1 MLPAGAPAPA
11 APPAHALVPARCT
24 GFQWDYVFD
33 WTILKYQ
40 QSQTAAR
47 TPPLQSAGDATA
59 GASASRDVRR
69 GADDEHDRTLA
80 GFRGAADP
88 ARRRC
93 AGPSTW

>member
-1 MLPAGAPAPA
+1 LHAPARA
-11 APPAHALVPARCT
+11 

-47 TPPLQSAGDATA
+47 TPPLQSAGDAATA
-59 GASASRDVRR
+59 GASGTRDVRR
-69 GADDEHDRTLA
+69 VAGADDEHDRGVA
-80 GFRGAADP
+80 GFRSSAADA

-93 AGPSTW
+93 AL

>member
-1 MLPAGAPAPA
+1 M
-11 APPAHALVPARCT
+11 
-24 GFQWDYVFD
+24 FD

-47 TPPLQSAGDATA
+47 TPPLQSAGDAATA

-69 GADDEHDRTLA
+69 IAGGVEDEHDRLPA
-80 GFRGAADP
+80 GVRGGLAADP

-93 AGPSTW
+93 VSRGPGDQCDSG